1 MEKLPGLP
9 VVGLNPV
16 SSTRLQ
22 IDSVLNARGL
32 ELPWTIEV
40 DQLATMIGLVQS
52 GNFVTIMPALFEA
65 HGYGLKSIPVLDP
78 DITRDVYIVRR
89 RDSTPT
95 PQGQYLMEL
104 VRAYL
109 AR

>member
-1 MEKLPGLP
+1 
-9 VVGLNPV
+9 
-16 SSTRLQ
+16 
-22 IDSVLNARGL
+22 
-32 ELPWTIEV
+32 LPWTIEV

-78 DITRDVYIVRR
+78 DIARDVYIVRR

-95 PQGQYLMEL
+95 PQGLYLMEL